1 MIPACLQISQLEHYG
16 TVGWYG
22 YLTTGSTMA
31 TLDAAR
37 PKSVII
43 KERTAVAYVRAG
55 MQFLTSLRK

>member
-55 MQFLTSLRK
+55 M